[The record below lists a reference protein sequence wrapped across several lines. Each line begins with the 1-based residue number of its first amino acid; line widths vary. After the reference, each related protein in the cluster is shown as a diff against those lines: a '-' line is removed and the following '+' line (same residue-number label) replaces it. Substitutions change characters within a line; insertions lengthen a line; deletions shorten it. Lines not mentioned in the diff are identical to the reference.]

1 MRGAILAA
9 ALVLA
14 ACTDPRL
21 NAGIS
26 LGADG
31 VSVYPSLSG
40 RVGGL
45 GVTVGP

>member
-1 MRGAILAA
+1 MRW
-9 ALVLA
+9 ALVVTVLA
-14 ACTDPRL
+14 LTGCMDPRL

-31 VSVYPSLSG
+31 VSVYPSVSG
-40 RVGGL
+40 RIGSI

>member
-1 MRGAILAA
+1 MRWAV
-9 ALVLA
+9 VLA
-14 ACTDPRL
+14 AVVLAGCTDPRL
-21 NAGIS
+21 NAGVS

-40 RVGGL
+40 RIGGL